1 MNAKEKLKALCVHE
15 VLYNNEKDEALSGA
29 GVLERDTDREGDRDR
44 DTVRAQEGQ
53 GSGPS
58 KGQTMGQKLCLKIV
72 GEKVRPVNMMRHD
85 MAQHY

>member
-29 GVLERDTDREGDRDR
+29 GVLERDTDREGD
-44 DTVRAQEGQ
+44 TVRAQEGQ

-72 GEKVRPVNMMRHD
+72 GEKVRPVNMMRYD
-85 MAQHY
+85 MTLHY